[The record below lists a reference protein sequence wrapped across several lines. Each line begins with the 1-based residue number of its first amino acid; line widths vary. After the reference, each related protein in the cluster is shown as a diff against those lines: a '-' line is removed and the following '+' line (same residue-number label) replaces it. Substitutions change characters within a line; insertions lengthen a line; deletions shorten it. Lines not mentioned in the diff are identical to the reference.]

1 MGMLGKMRIYISNV
15 IVIENPTKD
24 IKDFC
29 IKNLTFKNPE
39 YQKKLQMGF
48 YAYGTPKEIKLYD
61 IVDNKLYVPTG
72 FFKDLW
78 ERHSVLEDYIDYSI
92 SVPIDVISKISLRD
106 YQKPAVRA
114 VKEHLCGIIS
124 MGCGMGKTCTAI
136 ECICEVKE
144 KTLWIAGTIDLIN
157 QAKETAENL
166 TSLKVSLITDGKCDT
181 SGDMVCGTPQSI
193 VKFIDNGT
201 LKSDMFGCVV
211 HDENH
216 HLSANPKSMQMFR
229 KCVEHFASRYRI
241 GLTATCWRSDGLEGC
256 ILKIMGGIIYNV
268 EQYKDK
274 YRCMYNNEVLLEIP
288 VNAFQVPAVIKVI
301 ETGYNILDKQVYDK
315 NGGTL
320 QFATLISDI
329 AENKERNDI
338 IIKTL
343 KSIDGSTI
351 ILSDRTSQLE
361 YLANKVDNSVVVT
374 GSTPKKIREKSLNDM
389 RAGKIKY
396 LFSTYQLA
404 KEGLDI
410 PILQNLVMA
419 TPVKTFSTVK
429 QSVGRIQRLY
439 SDKQTAYVYDFMDDV
454 GMLYNFFN
462 KRRSIYRKN
471 NWQIENVY
479 LSEGK

>member
-1 MGMLGKMRIYISNV
+1 MKIMISNM
-15 IVIENPTKD
+15 IVIKNPTKE

-29 IKNLTFKNPE
+29 IKELTFKNPE
-39 YQKKLQMGF
+39 YQKKLKMGF

-61 IVDNKLYVPTG
+61 IYEDNLYVPTG
-72 FFKDLW
+72 FFNDLW
-78 ERHSVLEDYIDYSI
+78 KKHPYIDDYIDYST
-92 SVPIDVISKISLRD
+92 SVPIEVTSNIKLRD
-106 YQKPAVRA
+106 YQEPAVRA
-114 VKEHLCGIIS
+114 VKENMCGIIS
-124 MGCGMGKTCTAI
+124 MGCGMGKTCTCI
-136 ECICEVKE
+136 QCICETKQ

-157 QAKETAENL
+157 QAKETAESL

-193 VKFIDNGT
+193 IKFIENGT
-201 LKSDMFGCVV
+201 LKSDMFGFVV
-211 HDENH
+211 QDECH
-216 HLSANPKSMQMFR
+216 HVSASPKSMQMFR
-229 KCVEHFASRYRI
+229 RCIEHFASKYRV

-274 YRCMYNNEVLLEIP
+274 YRCVYNNEVLLELP
-288 VNAFQVPAVIKVI
+288 MNKFQVPAIIKVI
-301 ETGYNILDKQVYDK
+301 ETNYNIIDKPVYDK

-320 QFATLISDI
+320 QFASLITNISED
-329 AENKERNDI
+329 KERNDI

-343 KSIDGSTI
+343 KGIEGSTI
-351 ILSDRTSQLE
+351 VLSDRTSQLD
-361 YLANKVDNSVVVT
+361 YLCDKVNNGVVVT
-374 GSTPKKIREKSLNDM
+374 GSTPKKVREKALNDM
-389 RAGKIKY
+389 REGKIKY

-410 PILQNLVMA
+410 PILENLVMA

-429 QSVGRIQRLY
+429 QAVGRCQRPY
-439 SDKQTAYVYDFMDDV
+439 GNKCVARVYDFMDNV

-471 NWQIENVY
+471 NWDIENIY
-479 LSEGK
+479 LGGD